1 MVSIHDRAET
11 VESVKPGKHWHSK
24 LSVPPSFITA
34 HFVVVRSQFASLF
47 SHGVYLVG
55 AWLGAAVGKAVGLVG
70 WCEGALLGCNVGA
83 NVGA

>member
-1 MVSIHDRAET
+1 MNQTASVVAENVVALEIARAVREKFGGDSISE
-11 VESVKPGKHWHSK
+11 
-24 LSVPPSFITA
+24 
-34 HFVVVRSQFASLF
+34 VRSQFASLF